1 MTENSKALSL
11 FQVAFKAVEIVERF
25 KPLSIEGKFE
35 ALLLNA
41 LMALITFQNRYGS
54 SSEYAEV
61 EENFM
66 GLVVMV
72 AKEHNIAHKVNDL
85 ADLINDRMGFYDDE
99 INKLISSPTY
109 FPGRIY
115 DAFYINPLAND
126 PQVFSDLSQ
135 IMMFQPLLR
144 KMISDVQDKA
154 GRI

>member
-11 FQVAFKAVEIVERF
+11 FQIAFKGVEIVERF

-41 LMALITFQNRYGS
+41 LMTLITFQNRYGS
-54 SSEYAEV
+54 SDEYAEV

-72 AKEHNIAHKVNDL
+72 AKEHNLVPNVDDL
-85 ADLINDRMGFYDDE
+85 ADLINNRMGFYDDE
-99 INKLISSPTY
+99 INKLTNSPAY

-115 DAFYINPLAND
+115 DAFYINPLANN

-135 IMMFQPLLR
+135 IMIFQPLLR
-144 KMISDVQDKA
+144 EMISDVQEKA